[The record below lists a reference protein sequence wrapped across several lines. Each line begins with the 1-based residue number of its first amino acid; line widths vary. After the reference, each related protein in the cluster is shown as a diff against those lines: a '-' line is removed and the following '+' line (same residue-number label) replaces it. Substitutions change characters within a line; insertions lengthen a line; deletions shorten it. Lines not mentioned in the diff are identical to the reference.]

1 MIKPTASKLALWHR
15 RTLEVILTAL
25 ALTGLVWIAATLML
39 DRYPDFDGPE
49 IRSALHLDIIVHGIL
64 AYAALAAIGSLLGRH
79 VPAGLE
85 TGRKVNTGI
94 ATLIFTGVLGATGLL
109 LYYAGG
115 EETRALSS
123 LAHQIVGGAAI
134 PLVIFHILKQVDQT
148 RTRRAERSRAEMTP
162 ARD

>member
-1 MIKPTASKLALWHR
+1 MNKPTASKLAGWHR
-15 RTLEVILTAL
+15 RMLEIILIAL
-25 ALTGLVWIAATLML
+25 ALTGILWIAATFAL

-49 IRSALHLDIIVHGIL
+49 IRSALHLDIIVHGVL

-85 TGRKVNTGI
+85 TKRKVNTGI
-94 ATLIFTGVLGATGLL
+94 ATLVITAILGVTGLL

-115 EETRALSS
+115 EDTRTLSS
-123 LAHQIVGGAAI
+123 FVHQIVGGLAI

-148 RTRRAERSRAEMTP
+148 RTRRAEKAKAALTSA
-162 ARD
+162 D